1 MASSLASCAG
11 HHHHTA
17 ATIDVGSLADC
28 LSSDKLGYSLG
39 AGRSCHCNSCCDR
52 HFSCIESELGTEI
65 QFVPHHIFSRIP
77 RSIAT
82 TVSKLLNDQV
92 GSNSCHLVGFGQAS
106 HPASLSQSCSKDK
119 YPVKTVILQA
129 FTILKPKILIAA
141 HFCFVRRLI
150 QLSKLLVL
158 PCRLVIEVFDL
169 RNQPLKRQANLR
181 EHQLG

>member
-1 MASSLASCAG
+1 VLSTAVAVISSGLRRHHTSYCFRRYCSHTAATGQRTLDIGMASSLASCAG

-119 YPVKTVILQA
+119 YPVKTVIL
-129 FTILKPKILIAA
+129 
-141 HFCFVRRLI
+141 
-150 QLSKLLVL
+150 
-158 PCRLVIEVFDL
+158 
-169 RNQPLKRQANLR
+169 
-181 EHQLG
+181 